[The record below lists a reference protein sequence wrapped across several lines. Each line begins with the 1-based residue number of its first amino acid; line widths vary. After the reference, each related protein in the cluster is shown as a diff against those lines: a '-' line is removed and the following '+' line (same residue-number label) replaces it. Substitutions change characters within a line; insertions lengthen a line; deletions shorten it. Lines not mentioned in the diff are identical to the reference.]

1 MKRMIRFAAFLA
13 VAFAGGCNVLSIS
26 EYRQID
32 TPSSDAF
39 PGYGYVEREIERG
52 VYHLSFYGRS
62 NDIPERIGAFR
73 HRRAEE
79 LCGTDEYAGKPTHD
93 EVVEPNFWVNLRHPR
108 ATGIVRCAGEQ

>member
-1 MKRMIRFAAFLA
+1 MKRVIRVVAVLA
-13 VAFAGGCNVLSIS
+13 VAFVGGCNLLSIS

-32 TPSSDAF
+32 PPSSDKF
-39 PGYGYVEREIERG
+39 PGFGYVEREIGRG

-62 NDIPERIGAFR
+62 NDIPKRIGAFW

-79 LCGTDEYAGKPTHD
+79 LCGTDEYAGNPTFD

-108 ATGIVRCAGEQ
+108 ATGVVRCAGA